1 MVRPAFLTAFAVII
15 SLSVSNYSFAQ
26 AQAQA
31 KISAIEKLSPESI
44 QQAVENAI
52 KGIESQKRTEEERL
66 RVELDSELDR
76 FIRSWLSDAG
86 TKKKAELNRFLHQD
100 WEIPARATYP
110 IPFDYYLRSYDY
122 ALSKKDLLKTDSL
135 TNPYKAVVNIIEK
148 QYIESYHAS
157 SASDKRQYY
166 YTVTR
171 PITLNL
177 DYQQDNLYTV
187 NTHYGQ
193 ASFER
198 GWNK

>member
-1 MVRPAFLTAFAVII
+1 MARLGLLALFGAII
-15 SLSVSNYSFAQ
+15 SLLAVNHSFAE
-26 AQAQA
+26 A
-31 KISAIEKLSPESI
+31 KDQPKKTTIEKLSPESI
-44 QQAVENAI
+44 QEAVENAI
-52 KGIESQKRTEEERL
+52 KGIESQKRTDEEQL

-110 IPFDYYLRSYDY
+110 IPFDYYLRGYDY
-122 ALSKKDLLKTDSL
+122 ALSKKDLLKTNSL